1 MPEIIEYPSV
11 SVIESIGGGNR
22 RVMVAVDERESSHVA
37 FQYLLQRLLRPES
50 DLLVI
55 VHIVNRGKDEF
66 LNSMEGLRRDP
77 PGNDGGVSGSAQAS
91 WERPSPRFARRE
103 SSKDSQWED
112 YSCEG
117 RQSSSGWSPKAGLEG
132 KARSGF
138 GDSFSPDN
146 RRPDQG
152 RSAEQLMERYC
163 RDAEQQGV
171 EYQSHIVEAA
181 DAGPAIVKK
190 VDQVGAEL
198 LVIGQRALSKRKRGK
213 KAGGA
218 APTLSISDY
227 CGTYSSCPV
236 LIVRPSMPSRGKDA
250 RTGKDMR
257 KLLAG
262 MALE

>member
-1 MPEIIEYPSV
+1 MWNIAVRGLWIRGYCDLK
-11 SVIESIGGGNR
+11 GN
-22 RVMVAVDERESSHVA
+22 VTCNSFMTVFLLSFSS
-37 FQYLLQRLLRPES
+37 LLQ
-50 DLLVI
+50 
-55 VHIVNRGKDEF
+55 
-66 LNSMEGLRRDP
+66 
-77 PGNDGGVSGSAQAS
+77 
-91 WERPSPRFARRE
+91 
-103 SSKDSQWED
+103 
-112 YSCEG
+112 
-117 RQSSSGWSPKAGLEG
+117 
-132 KARSGF
+132 
-138 GDSFSPDN
+138 
-146 RRPDQG
+146 
-152 RSAEQLMERYC
+152 
-163 RDAEQQGV
+163 
-171 EYQSHIVEAA
+171 AA